1 MQIVPH
7 SDISEDYF
15 FTISGSGVTLYD
27 HGTAEFTAL
36 DQWQREYYLFNEIL
50 RIRTFK
56 VYRIWKAMLQWK
68 KFVKNAKFAS
78 AATNLTKGL
87 FQLDPVLSG
96 SLKQVRNLS
105 FELVHGESKLKLH
118 ALKVSTHEIPV
129 TI

>member
-1 MQIVPH
+1 M
-7 SDISEDYF
+7 
-15 FTISGSGVTLYD
+15 TLYD